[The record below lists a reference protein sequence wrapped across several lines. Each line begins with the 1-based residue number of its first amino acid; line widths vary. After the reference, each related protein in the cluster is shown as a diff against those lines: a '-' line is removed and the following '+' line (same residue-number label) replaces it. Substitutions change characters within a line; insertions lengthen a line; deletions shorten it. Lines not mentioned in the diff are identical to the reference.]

1 MAIVKTTHALSST
14 LPLQRTAGNGLRLIA
29 SPCTGGLATIAIAL
43 PCGTTDETGAVPLGA
58 ALLLAR
64 MLTQGSQ
71 QFADA
76 EALAMHLE
84 TLGGVYN
91 AGADQDITA
100 VVASVP
106 VDEVEA
112 ALRALID
119 LTTRPRLEPG
129 VLRVER
135 RRLAGQFRAG
145 AAVPASRAGDLADKL
160 LWPESPEGR
169 TSREMASAIP
179 RLSRDALTA
188 LHAERFGAGGAALAI
203 ATPGD
208 LATALDSAEAAATSW
223 TGPKPPSGAAPPLGD
238 GRVAAATM
246 PADLAYLSLAAP
258 AVRRGHPDAD
268 ALNLTAVVLGGGAT
282 SRLFVEVREK
292 RGLCYGIGC
301 RYVAQTNTGALRIEA
316 GVPPDRLDD
325 AMAAILEQLQDLA
338 IAATDEEVAKARA
351 LLLGHLAMESDR
363 PETWARRYSRDLVQ
377 LGRVRTYTDVVAA
390 MEAVTA
396 DDVRRLTAAYLAPA
410 QLRFSVA
417 GPGATRARVARIAS
431 RAQRLPGH
439 ERRIAGVGA

>member
-1 MAIVKTTHALSST
+1 MTTINAPSAT
-14 LPLQRTAGNGLRLIA
+14 PPLRHTAGNGLQLIA
-29 SPCTGGLATIAIAL
+29 SSCTGGLATIAIAL
-43 PCGTTDETGAVPLGA
+43 PCGTTDETGSVPLGA
-58 ALLLAR
+58 ALLLGR
-64 MLTQGSQ
+64 LLMQGSR
-71 QFADA
+71 QFPDA
-76 EALAMHLE
+76 EALAMYLE
-84 TLGGVYN
+84 TLGGVYST
-91 AGADQDITA
+91 GTDQDVTA
-100 VVASVP
+100 VMASVP
-106 VDEVEA
+106 VDELDA
-112 ALRALID
+112 ALRAVVD
-119 LTTRPRLEPG
+119 LTTNPRLEPS

-160 LWPESPEGR
+160 LWPDSPEGR

-208 LATALDSAEAAATSW
+208 LATALDTAEAAALLW
-223 TGPKPPSGAAPPLGD
+223 TGSKPVAAPAPNLGD
-238 GRVAAATM
+238 GRVAAAAM

-258 AVRRGHPDAD
+258 ALPRGHPDAD
-268 ALNLTAVVLGGGAT
+268 GLNLTAVVLGGGAT

-301 RYVAQTNTGALRIEA
+301 RYIAQTNAGALRIDA

-325 AMAAILEQLQDLA
+325 AIMAILEQVQDLA
-338 IAATDEEVAKARA
+338 VAATDAEVAKARA

-377 LGRVRTYTDVVAA
+377 LGRVRTYADIATA

-396 DDVRRLTAAYLAPA
+396 SDVRRLTAAYLGPA

-417 GPGATRARVARIAS
+417 GPGVTRARVARIAS
-431 RAQRLPGH
+431 RAQQVLGP
-439 ERRIAGVGA
+439 ESQVNGVGG